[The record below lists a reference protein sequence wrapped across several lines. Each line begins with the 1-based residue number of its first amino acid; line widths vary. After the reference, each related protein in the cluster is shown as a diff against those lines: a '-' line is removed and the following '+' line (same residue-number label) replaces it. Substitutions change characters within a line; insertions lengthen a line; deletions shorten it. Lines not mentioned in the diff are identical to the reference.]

1 MTIATLLTKRICHP
15 FMTIYPSN
23 LTIPPYLAS
32 TKSVG
37 ICPTSAFH
45 CANE

>member
-23 LTIPPYLAS
+23 LTISPYLAS
-32 TKSVG
+32 TKSVV
-37 ICPTSAFH
+37 IWPTSAFH
-45 CANE
+45 CATE